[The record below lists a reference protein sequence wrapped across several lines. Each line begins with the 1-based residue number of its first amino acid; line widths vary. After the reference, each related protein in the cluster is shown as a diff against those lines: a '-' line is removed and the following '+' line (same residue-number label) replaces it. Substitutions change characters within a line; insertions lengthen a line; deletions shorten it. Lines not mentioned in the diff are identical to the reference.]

1 MSIRNHWKLGAV
13 ALSGLAIGAGASAI
27 TSAGAAT
34 SPGASTSGGAGAGAA
49 VSASA
54 TQPAGPARITL
65 RRPAARTV
73 AGDLTVETKAGFVA
87 VTFERGFVRSVSGQ
101 QLTLSEGTRKATYK
115 TVTVT
120 IPTTA
125 RVLDNGSTATLAKLT
140 SGQHVLVFKGPNPT
154 VVRAR
159 TPRTP

>member
-1 MSIRNHWKLGAV
+1 MSILKHWKLGAV

-34 SPGASTSGGAGAGAA
+34 STTTSTTSAAASPGAK
-49 VSASA
+49 
-54 TQPAGPARITL
+54 QPAGTARITL
-65 RRPAARTV
+65 RRLAARTV
-73 AGDLTVETKAGFVA
+73 AGDLTVATKTGFA
-87 VTFERGFVRSVSGQ
+87 TVTFERGFVQSVNGQ

-125 RVLDNGSTATLAKLT
+125 RVLDNGHIATLADLR
-140 SGQHVLVFKGPNPT
+140 SGQHVLVLQGPT
-154 VVRAR
+154 HALVRAR
-159 TPRTP
+159 SARIA

>member
-34 SPGASTSGGAGAGAA
+34 SPGTGTGAGAGAA
-49 VSASA
+49 VSA
-54 TQPAGPARITL
+54 TQPAGPDRITL
-65 RRPAARTV
+65 RRLAARTV

-87 VTFERGFVRSVSGQ
+87 VTFERGFVQSVSGQ
-101 QLTLSEGTRKATYK
+101 QLTLNEATRKATYK

-125 RVLDNGSTATLAKLT
+125 RVLDNGSTATLSGLT
-140 SGQHVLVFKGPNPT
+140 SGQHVLVIQGPKQT
-154 VVRAR
+154 LVRAR
-159 TPRTP
+159 TARTP